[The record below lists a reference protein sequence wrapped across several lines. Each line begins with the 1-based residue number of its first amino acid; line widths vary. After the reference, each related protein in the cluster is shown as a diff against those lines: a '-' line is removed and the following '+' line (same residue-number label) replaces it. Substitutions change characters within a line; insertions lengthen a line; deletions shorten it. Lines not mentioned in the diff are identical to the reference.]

1 MEKVSLFDIT
11 IDNFTM
17 NETLEKINKL
27 IYTNKQ
33 DSKYS
38 YILTPNVDHII
49 NIHKDNAFKKIYEGA
64 DIRIADGMPIVW
76 ASKILRKPLKERV
89 TGADL
94 TPRLI
99 EMAYQQKLKVF
110 IFGSKEGVAA
120 QAVAKYKEIFGE
132 GFQIDCYSPP
142 FGFENSINE
151 VDKSIDIITSFEPD
165 ILLVSLGSPKGEF
178 FINKYIDRLK
188 VPVSLQIG
196 AAIDFIAGTVNR
208 APKWMQKYGLEWFY
222 RFLQEPKRM
231 FKRYF
236 VQDMTFI
243 ILLLKELKR
252 KKIYE

>member
-1 MEKVSLFDIT
+1 
-11 IDNFTM
+11 M
-17 NETLEKINKL
+17 NETLEQIQRL
-27 IYTNKQ
+27 IYTNIQ
-33 DSKYS
+33 NRKYS
-38 YILTPNVDHII
+38 YVLTPNVDHII
-49 NIHKDNAFKKIYEGA
+49 NIQKDDEFNNIYEGA
-64 DIRIADGMPIVW
+64 EIKIADGMPIVW

-94 TPRLI
+94 TPKLI

-120 QAVAKYKEIFGE
+120 KAVAKYKKSFGE
-132 GFQIDCYSPP
+132 EFEIECYSPP

-151 VDKSIDIITSFEPD
+151 VNKSIDKITSFRPD

-178 FINKYIDRLK
+178 FIKRYIDELR

-208 APKWMQKYGLEWFY
+208 APKWMQKCGLEWFY

-236 VQDMTFI
+236 VQDMLFI
-243 ILLLKELKR
+243 ILLIKEFRR